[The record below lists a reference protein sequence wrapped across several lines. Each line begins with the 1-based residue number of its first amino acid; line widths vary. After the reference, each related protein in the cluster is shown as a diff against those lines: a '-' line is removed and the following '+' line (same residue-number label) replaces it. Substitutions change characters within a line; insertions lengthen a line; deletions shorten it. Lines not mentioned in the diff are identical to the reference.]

1 MENNNMRGIWKLT
14 ALFVLAA
21 VAIIAIGTTLSQ
33 GAEMRKIN
41 DRVAVYQG
49 EMVKGDVQRFTDYMK
64 ANPNTK
70 TLYMNSP
77 GGLVSVGTRL
87 GNVFSS
93 NDDLIVAVAESDK
106 CVSACAFAFL
116 GANKQIINGKLAFHR
131 AWTENRNKS
140 VNEVFG
146 EGQLAGGYL
155 LYYVMDKGY
164 NSQLM
169 YLISSQTDRSTFIVF
184 DNSEQLGNFFISVD
198 KDTPVGEFLAPAGFS
213 PEWLKQAIRKGS
225 EL

>member
-1 MENNNMRGIWKLT
+1 MDNDDMHGIWKLT
-14 ALFVLAA
+14 ALTVL
-21 VAIIAIGTTLSQ
+21 VSVVLIAIGTTLSQ

-49 EMVKGDVQRFTDYMK
+49 EMVKGDVQRFNDYMK
-64 ANPNTK
+64 ANPSTK

-77 GGLVSVGTRL
+77 GGMVGVGVEL
-87 GNVFSS
+87 GNSFSE
-93 NDDLIVAVAESDK
+93 NDSLIVAIAEGDK

-116 GANKQIINGKLAFHR
+116 GGNRQVIKGKLAFHR
-131 AWTENRNKS
+131 AWTESRDKS
-140 VNEVFG
+140 VNEVFAD
-146 EGQLAGGYL
+146 GQLAGGYL

-169 YLISSQTDRSTFIVF
+169 YLITSQTDRSTFLVF
-184 DNSEQLGNFFISVD
+184 DSKEQLDNFFISTD
-198 KDTPVGEFLAPAGFS
+198 KVTPVGEFLKPAGFS

-225 EL
+225 EM